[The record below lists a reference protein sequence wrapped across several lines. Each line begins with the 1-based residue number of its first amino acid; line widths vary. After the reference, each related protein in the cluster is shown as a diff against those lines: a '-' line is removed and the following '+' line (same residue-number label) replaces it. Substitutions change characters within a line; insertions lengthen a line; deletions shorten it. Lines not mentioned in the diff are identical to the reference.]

1 MGRENK
7 KEAVAAFHRAQ
18 ILQAAE
24 ELFTEKGF
32 EAATIGDLCQ
42 RAGYSRRTLYAYYQS
57 KEEIY
62 QGIVEKGLLSLRD
75 ELRQA
80 LAAPGNFSGHWEGV
94 CRALYR
100 YHTRCPH
107 GRDAVNHT
115 DAACLDTGALPA
127 SALRILALGDE
138 INDLLA
144 SLLRE
149 GQRSGEVRADLP
161 LLPAVY
167 LLWPQLSALFALV
180 QSKGPFF
187 ARRLGMTPQDYLAF
201 GCRQIL
207 RSLAV

>member
-24 ELFTEKGF
+24 ALFTEKGF
-32 EAATIGDLCQ
+32 DAATIGDICQ

-62 QGIVEKGLLSLRD
+62 QSIVEKGLLTLRA
-75 ELRQA
+75 ELQSA
-80 LAAPGNFSGHWEGV
+80 LAAPGDFSRRWEGA

-107 GRDAVNHT
+107 ARDAVNRA
-115 DAACLDTGALPA
+115 DAARLDAAALPET
-127 SALRILALGDE
+127 ALRILALGDE

-144 SLLRE
+144 SLLRD
-149 GQRSGEVRADLP
+149 GQRSGDVRADLP

-167 LLWPQLSALFALV
+167 LLWPQLSALFTLV
-180 QSKGPFF
+180 QTKGPFL
-187 ARRLGMTPQDYLAF
+187 ARRLGMTQREYLAF

-207 RSLAV
+207 RSVAV